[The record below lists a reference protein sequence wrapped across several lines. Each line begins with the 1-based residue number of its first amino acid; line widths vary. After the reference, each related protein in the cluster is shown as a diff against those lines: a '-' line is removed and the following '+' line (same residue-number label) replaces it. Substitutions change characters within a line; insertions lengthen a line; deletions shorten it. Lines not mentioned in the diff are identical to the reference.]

1 MMAVFFFV
9 LTRKTCYS
17 LLGLKVR
24 ETLVVGK
31 DIYFL
36 CVLFFL
42 FFFIFFYFIVCFY
55 IPTTVSFL
63 PSLPKYRVYYKL
75 LKRWCWSGNVSA
87 YLTLGRYYL
96 SMYILL
102 QYPVWVQDHL
112 GLFN

>member
-36 CVLFFL
+36 CVLFF
-42 FFFIFFYFIVCFY
+42 FIFFYFFLFYCLLLHPYYSIVS
-55 IPTTVSFL
+55 SFL
-63 PSLPKYRVYYKL
+63 
-75 LKRWCWSGNVSA
+75 A
-87 YLTLGRYYL
+87 
-96 SMYILL
+96 
-102 QYPVWVQDHL
+102 
-112 GLFN
+112 